1 MVFRDVLEADEV
13 DHALSLIWDALEG
26 LNRGIDRHDPHSWAS
41 RRRRDPEPAN
51 GRGWIEGDGGLGLI
65 SAGMEEFGFTHSEA
79 CWYVRG
85 VPALRDAFAAVLGT
99 DDLEV
104 SFDGLSLFRPWS
116 FDPKWA
122 TESGWFHHDRG
133 PVGFEGASVDA
144 PTFVQGVLNLLPT
157 SRGSGGNVCLSDSSL
172 GLSIASSGPFD
183 RRTCSGSGG
192 ACCVQVVLP
201 RSHLLYPQLVE
212 ELGTLRTR
220 DDGSQRLSLPEEYEQ
235 MLAEQRPEMF
245 EGAIVAH
252 LEPGDLFLWCVWM
265 VTAEG

>member
-1 MVFRDVLEADEV
+1 MAFRDVLSPTEVESALRLLWAD
-13 DHALSLIWDALEG
+13 LGSLGTGIE
-26 LNRGIDRHDPHSWAS
+26 RGQPSTWHGERWP
-41 RRRRDPEPAN
+41 
-51 GRGWIEGDGGLGLI
+51 GGDGGVGLI
-65 SAGMEEFGFTHSEA
+65 SAGMEEYGFTHSEA

-116 FDPKWA
+116 IDPKWA

-157 SRGSGGNVCLSDSSL
+157 SLGSGGNVCLSDSSL

-183 RRTCSGSGG
+183 
-192 ACCVQVVLP
+192 
-201 RSHLLYPQLVE
+201 H
-212 ELGTLRTR
+212 RTR
-220 DDGSQRLSLPEEYEQ
+220 SVRL
-235 MLAEQRPEMF
+235 R
-245 EGAIVAH
+245 GA
-252 LEPGDLFLWCVWM
+252 
-265 VTAEG
+265 